1 MAIIIYHETYDAEE
15 SLDNFIDQFH
25 NSQMKYFASDL
36 LEAGLSPL
44 DIQEAL
50 KRAMTIGRTSGLEIR
65 QHFSP
70 VYTQSKGQIIKDCKL
85 SKLGYAMILMNA
97 RPDKIAVSDWQ
108 INVLKSY
115 LEVAKKESQ
124 ILR

>member
-1 MAIIIYHETYDAEE
+1 MELIIYQETYDAEE
-15 SLDNFIDQFH
+15 SLDNFLDLFYS
-25 NSQMKYFASDL
+25 SQMKYFASDL

-44 DIQEAL
+44 DIREAL

-65 QHFSP
+65 QHFAP
-70 VYTQSKGQIIKDCKL
+70 VYTQSKGQIFKDCKL

-97 RPDKIAVSDWQ
+97 RPDKKVVSDWQ

-115 LEVAKKESQ
+115 LEVAKKN
-124 ILR
+124 LKY